1 MRAKRLVGE
10 GPTWAGSGICR
21 DYIDEAVCKADAK
34 CNWRSGYTTKSGGEI
49 KPLCVVRGASKV
61 INPAGTGRGTG
72 TAAQKAAA
80 ASSPWIQRVKAYAAA
95 NNVSYKEA
103 MVALKGTGGGKG
115 AMKGGYYY

>member
-10 GPTWAGSGICR
+10 GPTLAGSGRCR
-21 DYIDEAVCKADAK
+21 EYIDETVCKADAT
-34 CNWRSGYTTKSGGEI
+34 CNWRKGYTTVAGGVI
-49 KPLCVVRGASKV
+49 KPLCVVRGHSRI

-72 TAAQKAAA
+72 TEAQKAAA
-80 ASSPWIQRVKAYAAA
+80 AASPWIQRVKTYAAA